1 MNYFGRL
8 FACVA
13 LFGAGLGAGA
23 SPEILREGTGER
35 RENLDRMELVEF
47 DHSLWGKLTDWSGGD
62 PLNAVNTEG
71 KVVLIYTWTG
81 FLPTAVRPMSI
92 VSRLVDRFGAYGL
105 LVVGVHGDEG
115 WDDAEAVAK
124 QRRANF
130 PIARDT
136 GGAFREAL
144 LVDQDPDFY
153 VIDRAGRMRFA
164 DIETAS
170 VERAVTMLIEES
182 AEDSRTLL
190 SRRADAAARAAEE
203 ARRTQ
208 RLRSQINLADL
219 PWVSFTPPGE
229 EAYNSA
235 AWPKK
240 KEDENSRR
248 MSSRNQP
255 SGPVKINLD
264 RELDWR
270 PSFPTQTDGRAVLIY
285 LFHPDI
291 ITDASRGGYSA
302 VRLFQS
308 MDQIQAAHARDLL
321 VIGAMIPDQIDPRA
335 SRRQDQADA
344 TRKAEEAVQKF
355 DVIANELPVNHVR
368 VNDYGQRIVT
378 SQLTPDN
385 GSQDRGGGRNAGFW
399 LPYYILVSSD
409 GIVRWHGNTAITRE
423 RSAEWEAALAA
434 VLRGD
439 PGVAARRAAEEAY
452 IRALTE

>member
-1 MNYFGRL
+1 MKRIGRL
-8 FACVA
+8 VACVA

-23 SPEILREGTGER
+23 SPEVLREGTGER
-35 RENLDRMELVEF
+35 REKLDRMELVEF
-47 DHSLWGKLTDWSGGD
+47 DHSLWGKLTDWTGGE
-62 PLNAVNTEG
+62 PFNGVNTEG

-92 VSRLVDRFGAYGL
+92 VTRLVDRFGEDGL

-115 WDDAEAVAK
+115 WADAPGVAK
-124 QRRANF
+124 QRRVNF
-130 PIARDT
+130 PIARDA
-136 GGAFREAL
+136 GGAFRGAL

-182 AEDSRTLL
+182 ADDSRTLL
-190 SRRADAAARAAEE
+190 TRRADAAARAAEE

-229 EAYNSA
+229 EAYSSA
-235 AWPKK
+235 AWPQKR
-240 KEDENSRR
+240 EDE
-248 MSSRNQP
+248 SSRQNRRWDQP
-255 SGPVKINLD
+255 SGPVKVNLD

-270 PSFPTQTDGRAVLIY
+270 PSFPAQTDGRAVLIY
-285 LFHPDI
+285 LFGPDI
-291 ITDASRGGYSA
+291 ITDAARGGYSA

-308 MDQIQAAHARDLL
+308 MDQLQAAHARDLL
-321 VIGAMIPDQIDPRA
+321 VIGVMI
-335 SRRQDQADA
+335 QADA
-344 TRKAEEAVQKF
+344 DTRSGRQQDQSQATRNAEEAARKF

-368 VNDYGQRIVT
+368 VNDFGQRIVT

-385 GSQDRGGGRNAGFW
+385 GPQARGGGRNTGFW
-399 LPYYILVSSD
+399 LPYHILVSSD
-409 GIVRWHGNTAITRE
+409 GIVRWHGNTSITRE
-423 RSAEWEAALAA
+423 RNAEWDAALAA
-434 VLRGD
+434 VLRVD
-439 PGVAARRAAEEAY
+439 PGVVARRAAEEAY
-452 IRALTE
+452 IKALTE